1 MATKLEKLEA
11 KRLKLELEI
20 KQAQAE
26 EARKSRVLELAEAA
40 GILLLSDEILI
51 AAFAKIKSENQ

>member
-26 EARKSRVLELAEAA
+26 EARKSRVLELLESA